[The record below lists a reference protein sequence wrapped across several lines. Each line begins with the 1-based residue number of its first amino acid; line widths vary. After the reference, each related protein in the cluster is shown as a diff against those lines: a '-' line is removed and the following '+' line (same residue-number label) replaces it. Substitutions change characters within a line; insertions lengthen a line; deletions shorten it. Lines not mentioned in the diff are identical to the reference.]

1 MVFLVCVFFAALQ
14 MEYERAF
21 RISLERT
28 APQKYFPGARR
39 FLLEPENCCSP
50 GTLCSESDLLPFRTL
65 KARAPKFMSANAA
78 DFRLSPAFRAKTA
91 EFNLS
96 RVFVA

>member
-50 GTLCSESDLLPFRTL
+50 GTLCSESDLLPRIPEFPC
-65 KARAPKFMSANAA
+65 AQV
-78 DFRLSPAFRAKTA
+78 PAFLN
-91 EFNLS
+91 FV
-96 RVFVA
+96 RVIVVLVDIVVVVTGHQ